1 MRHVEGTSPGGTV
14 QGLPVVCVHCQEHRH
29 TEEARWE
36 LSSLKPEIRRS
47 REMCLSVNE
56 MS

>member
-14 QGLPVVCVHCQEHRH
+14 QGLPGVCVHCQGRRR
-29 TEEARWE
+29 TEGAGWGLR
-36 LSSLKPEIRRS
+36 SLKPEIRWS
-47 REMCLSVNE
+47 WEMCLSVNE